1 MHKNFSLP
9 MLLIF
14 LACCGSPTS
23 LRAADD
29 PGAVLARGA
38 GTWSGTY
45 KMTVPFEMTFTGES
59 TAKWILNK
67 KFLET
72 RTTISNGDQQLSLA
86 NYSKEAKKY
95 FFWTFKSDG
104 SFPLG
109 ATTGTWDEAN
119 QKMTLAGKYFGGFAL
134 SGFYKYENVD
144 RFDIE
149 TAIRS
154 PDGTIVFKMTGS
166 ATRKK

>member
-1 MHKNFSLP
+1 MHEKVFLTI
-9 MLLIF
+9 LLMV
-14 LACCGSPTS
+14 LASGGSPTS
-23 LRAADD
+23 LRAAED
-29 PGAVLARGA
+29 PDAVLARGA

-45 KMTVPFEMTFTGES
+45 KMTVPFEITLTGES

-72 RTTISNGDQQLSLA
+72 RTTISSGDQQLTLA
-86 NYSKEAKKY
+86 NYSKAAKKY

-119 QKMTLAGKYFGGFAL
+119 QEMTLAGEYFGGFAL
-134 SGFYKYENVD
+134 SGTYKYENAD
-144 RFDIE
+144 QFEIQ
-149 TAIRS
+149 TAIRL